1 MPRRYTEDRFTLAD
15 LRCAADRYC
24 NWGKWGPNDE
34 YGTLNYITPEDV
46 INAGKLIKKGKT
58 FALGLNFDRFGPQK
72 NAWGNRFNP
81 IHLMLATGT
90 DAVSGRQDSMKI
102 HYADDMISMPLQCG
116 TQWDALGQLF
126 DEQMW
131 NGYDARLVDADG
143 AQRCGIEKVKDKMVG
158 RGVLLDVARYLKLD
172 YLEDGTAITIEDLE
186 ATARSQK
193 VEIRRGDFVIFRTGQ
208 MEQRLAARLGGPT
221 RAVMLRAW
229 HSKPASG
236 LPRSR
241 LPPFA
246 RILGAVKCVP
256 TRPTMRSSPG
266 TGS

>member
-1 MPRRYTEDRFTLAD
+1 MPRRYTENRFTLAD

-46 INAGKLIKKGKT
+46 VNAGKLIRKGKT

-102 HYADDMISMPLQCG
+102 RYADDMVSMPLQCG
-116 TQWDALGQLF
+116 TQWDALGHIFF

-131 NGYDARLVDADG
+131 NGYDARLVDANG

-158 RGVLLDVARYLKLD
+158 RGVLLDVARYLKLR
-172 YLEDGTAITIEDLE
+172 LPRGRLRPSPSKNWKPPRAVKRSKFGGAI
-186 ATARSQK
+186 SS
-193 VEIRRGDFVIFRTGQ
+193 IFRTGQ
-208 MEQRLAARLGGPT
+208 MEQRWQPATGG
-221 RAVMLRAW
+221 LRGRRC
-229 HSKPASG
+229 SG
-236 LPRSR
+236 
-241 LPPFA
+241 
-246 RILGAVKCVP
+246 
-256 TRPTMRSSPG
+256 PG
-266 TGS
+266 LRNLQVDL